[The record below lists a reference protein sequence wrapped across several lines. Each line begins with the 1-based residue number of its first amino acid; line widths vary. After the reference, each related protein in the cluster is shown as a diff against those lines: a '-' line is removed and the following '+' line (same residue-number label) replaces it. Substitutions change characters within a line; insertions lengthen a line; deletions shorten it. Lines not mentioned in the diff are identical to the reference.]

1 MNGYLDFDFDAWQD
15 EADYLPDQDD
25 PSAEIVSL
33 SSRQID
39 EARTLSQRTVDPS
52 KQWAVYLN
60 ALAFAGFRHWLTTR
74 TVSFSLDETESSILE
89 PAIGDGTSAVCRL
102 QVNTFRLCLIAVEPE
117 PAEDFRIPQ
126 AVIDHPDLAAHFYLP
141 IIVYEEPG
149 AIGLPGYLRQ
159 DELTQVQESDA
170 PIQQASDTY
179 YLPKSWLDSDL
190 DHLLL
195 DLSCLDA
202 QAIPLPTRPSQ
213 PFTQR
218 IHQLLVQ
225 PVLNTAHWFQ
235 TELATQIEPLVQTL
249 HWVVIP
255 PTTFASAL
263 RELHPSPD
271 WTAAQTEALLD
282 DLRQPLSQ
290 GISLAPNARAA
301 YRTFSLGGVDLQL
314 YAIVSLLE
322 SSEVETEWSLL
333 LILKHPADQL
343 LPAGLCLEVRDLP
356 GLQVVQHL
364 RASAAAGCLFTEV
377 IGSLSE
383 QFLVTLALDN
393 GLAVTLPPLQFQP
406 TDS

>member
-39 EARTLSQRTVDPS
+39 DARTLSQRTVDRS

-60 ALAFAGFRHWLTTR
+60 ALALAGFRHWLTSR
-74 TVSFSLDETESSILE
+74 TVNFGLNETESAILE

-102 QVNTFRLCLIAVEPE
+102 QANTFRLCLIAAEPE
-117 PAEDFRIPQ
+117 PAEDFRIPR
-126 AVIDHPDLAAHFYLP
+126 AVMDHPDFAAHFYLP
-141 IIVYEEPG
+141 IIVYEEQG
-149 AIGLPGYLRQ
+149 AIGLPGFLRQ
-159 DELTQVQESDA
+159 DQLSQLQESHDRVQQTGDA
-170 PIQQASDTY
+170 Y
-179 YLPKSWLDSDL
+179 YLPKSWLDFDL

-195 DLSCLDA
+195 DLSCLNA
-202 QAIPLPTRPSQ
+202 QAIPLPTHPSQ
-213 PFTQR
+213 PLTQR

-235 TELATQIEPLVQTL
+235 TELQTQIEPILQAL
-249 HWVVIP
+249 NWVVIP
-255 PTTFASAL
+255 PATFASAL

-271 WTAAQTEALLD
+271 WTTAQTEALLD

-290 GISLAPNARAA
+290 GITLAPNARAA

-322 SSEVETEWSLL
+322 APEAEAEWSLL

-356 GLQVVQHL
+356 GLQLVQHL

-377 IGSLSE
+377 IGNLSE
-383 QFLVTLALDN
+383 QFLVTLALNN
-393 GLAVTLPPLQFQP
+393 GLAITLPPLQFQP
-406 TDS
+406 TNA